1 MDDTIS
7 NVYNELLERGI
18 SITDLYIYDCLVNDG
33 CVGAEGDIEE
43 LMSKIKNN
51 YANDYEY
58 RGFVPG
64 KNELRIV
71 CAMQGVVKARIIAV
85 MSFFIISWGC
95 VLLLR
100 KKSNLP
106 AKIVICF

>member
-58 RGFVPG
+58 RG
-64 KNELRIV
+64 LMYHID
-71 CAMQGVVKARIIAV
+71 AV
-85 MSFFIISWGC
+85 LNGEDDYLWD
-95 VLLLR
+95 
-100 KKSNLP
+100 
-106 AKIVICF
+106 